1 MWLASD
7 QQTDGTLQGT
17 CQESE
22 CQKFHRV
29 DVMEH
34 AQRILVAGASGAGK
48 STLAAGISAKLGIP
62 YTEIDSLFHGPNW
75 EPREDFLRDVAAIAE
90 GETWVSEWQ
99 YVDALAILAGRATTM
114 VWLDYRWPLQIS
126 RVIRRTVRRR
136 LTRQELWNGNREGPL
151 RTVFTDDE
159 HVVRWAWQ
167 TRHNL
172 RDLPERMTEEYPQL
186 ALVRLRS
193 PRDARRWVSEL
204 D

>member
-1 MWLASD
+1 MS
-7 QQTDGTLQGT
+7 
-17 CQESE
+17 
-22 CQKFHRV
+22 
-29 DVMEH
+29 H

-62 YTEIDSLFHGPNW
+62 YTEIDSLLHGPNW
-75 EPREDFLRDVAAIAE
+75 EPCVDFLHDVAGIAD
-90 GETWVSEWQ
+90 GENWVSEWQ
-99 YVDALAILAGRATTM
+99 YADALAILAHRATM
-114 VWLDYRWPLQIS
+114 VVWLDYGWPLQMS

-167 TRHNL
+167 TRHHW
-172 RDLPERMTEEYPQL
+172 RDLPERMSRDYPQL

-193 PRDARRWVSEL
+193 PREAQRWL
-204 D
+204 GDLH